1 MNGNL
6 ILVSIFLIFLLLTT
20 SFKVNAN
27 PGWSDCSFNAIYAP
41 IMDATFFGPDPIGPV
56 GTTLQVN
63 VTQSLSKPTTTFTK
77 LLIEFTDV
85 DAIPICYTRHPLDTN
100 KDNIKD
106 TFLAVVPQFLPNKYL
121 IRVMVIEAGT
131 GDIRNCIL
139 FHRP

>member
-1 MNGNL
+1 MNGNW
-6 ILVSIFLIFLLLTT
+6 ILVSIFLLLIT

-27 PGWSDCSFNAIYAP
+27 PGWSDCSFNAIDAP
-41 IMDATFFGPDPIGPV
+41 IMDATFFSPDPIGAG

-63 VTQSLSKPTTTFTK
+63 VTQSLSKPTTTYTK
-77 LLIEFTDV
+77 LTIEFTDV
-85 DAIPICYTRHPLDTN
+85 NAFLIGYVRHPLDTN
-100 KDNIKD
+100 IDNIED
-106 TFLAVVPQFLPNKYL
+106 TFFAVVPQSLPDKYL